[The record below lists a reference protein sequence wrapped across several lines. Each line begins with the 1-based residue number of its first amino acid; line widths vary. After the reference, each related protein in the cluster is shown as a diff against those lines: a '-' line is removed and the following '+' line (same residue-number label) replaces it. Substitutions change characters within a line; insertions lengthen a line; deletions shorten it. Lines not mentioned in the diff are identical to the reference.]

1 VHSKYQPRTY
11 RNNTISDGLVSFR
24 AAYEETDVFIC
35 ADSNLSKKANDII
48 ISLRLDI
55 KKYIRDNPEFY
66 KSLNPVSQNNNA
78 PAIVRNMIGA
88 SKVCGVGPMAAVAGA
103 VAEAIGRQ
111 LLRYSS
117 QVIVENGG
125 DIFMSSKIKRV
136 VGVYAGEASV
146 FRDKLAIQIGPEDM
160 PCGVCTS
167 SATVGHSLSFGKAD
181 AVVVLSPSASIADAC
196 ATALCNK
203 VKTEF
208 DIDRVIEYGKSIEG
222 IIGILIIIKDKL
234 GVWGNVKLIDI

>member
-24 AAYEETDVFIC
+24 VAYEETDVLIC

-48 ISLRLDI
+48 VSLRLDI

-66 KSLNPVSQNNNA
+66 KSLNPVSQNNNV

-111 LLRYSS
+111 LLRHSS

-125 DIFMSSKIKRV
+125 DIFMSSKTKRI
-136 VGVYAGEASV
+136 VGVYAGEASA

-222 IIGILIIIKDKL
+222 IIGILIIIRDKL
-234 GVWGNVKLIDI
+234 GVWGNMKLIDI

>member
-1 VHSKYQPRTY
+1 MHSKYQPRTY

-24 AAYEETDVFIC
+24 VACEETDVFIS

-103 VAEAIGRQ
+103 VAEAIGTQ

-125 DIFMSSKIKRV
+125 DIFMSSKIKRI

-208 DIDRVIEYGKSIEG
+208 DIDRVIEYGKSMEG

-234 GVWGNVKLIDI
+234 GVWGNMKLIDI